1 MTKQS
6 LHINIQLA
14 LIIVSLLSI
23 VSPSLAQVVAEAKMD
38 TSTIL
43 IGEQVRVCVQCSVNR
58 NQKVIFPYFQPQQE
72 LTHGV
77 EVVNNGGIDTLRLN
91 DGKRIQFSRYYTITS
106 FDSAVYKIPPF
117 QIKVDGKVYATRG
130 SLGLKVNTVEVDTT
144 HVEKFNGPHDVIDQP
159 FEWSWQML
167 LLALIALA
175 ALCVVFALSIRLSDP
190 RLITRR
196 VVIHPPVPA
205 HVTAIENIDH
215 IKKNPTPDSKQY
227 YMELTSTLRTY
238 IEKRFG
244 FSAREMTTAEIIDHL
259 SQSGNEEAISELQ
272 SVLITADLVK
282 FAKHTPS
289 LPEQDRNLVQALDYV
304 QTTKLQP
311 QQLPQPRVEYQS
323 LSNKQQILWRNI
335 MRVLLVL
342 LTALFI
348 VLTAYNL
355 WLAYSTFA

>member
-1 MTKQS
+1 MTKLT
-6 LHINIQLA
+6 LHIKFRFA
-14 LIIVSLLSI
+14 LIIVSLFSVF
-23 VSPSLAQVVAEAKMD
+23 VSSHAQVVAEAQMD
-38 TSTIL
+38 TTSIL
-43 IGEQVRVCVQCSVNR
+43 IGQQVRVRVKCSANS
-58 NQKVIFPYFQPQQE
+58 NQKIDFPYFQPQQE

-77 EVVNNGGIDTLRLN
+77 EVVYNSQLDTLRLN
-91 DGKRIQFSRYYTITS
+91 DGKRIQLTRYYTITS
-106 FDSAVYKIPPF
+106 FDSAVYKLPPF
-117 QIKVDGKVYATRG
+117 QIKVDGKTYATRG

-144 HVEKFNGPHDVIDQP
+144 HVDKFNGPHDVIDQP

-167 LLALIALA
+167 LLALGALV
-175 ALCVVFALSIRLSDP
+175 ALCVALAIGIRLSDP

-205 HVTAIENIDH
+205 HVTALKDIDH
-215 IKKNPTPDSKQY
+215 IKKNPAADSKQY

-244 FSAREMTTAEIIDHL
+244 FSAREMTTSEIIEHL
-259 SQSGNEEAISELQ
+259 NQDGNEEAINELK
-272 SVLITADLVK
+272 SVLVTADLVK
-282 FAKHTPS
+282 FAKHSPS

-304 QTTKLQP
+304 QSTKLQP

-323 LSNKQQILWRNI
+323 LSNKQQIVWRNI

-348 VLTAYNL
+348 ALTAYNL